1 MMVRSC
7 AAFNCS
13 NAHGYKDKEGRTVT
27 FHRFP
32 LSNES
37 LNQKWIAATRRE
49 NFFPTMNHSLCSV
62 HFENSSYLRNYVN
75 RRQLKPDA
83 VPTIFDFSHRVKKI
97 IKKKITPKPRNGV
110 GIGGKK
116 KEDYVDEMPDSRI
129 STREH
134 DYSLASNP
142 SKVKRRYETILERN
156 EVVMDLIK
164 MEPKVDPLAIETSNH
179 TDVEKKVPLLEEESY
194 ELDTVK
200 EELKLEVT
208 AEENEEFPERI
219 ADTHDSTLS
228 SECDGVA
235 HQHKTVNQG
244 YKNSLFSVEVLRT
257 RTSGRRF
264 ECDVCGKCFSHKRN
278 LKSHLLKH
286 NGEKTFKCDL
296 CGKCFLRSSTLKIH
310 KRQHTGEK
318 PFKCDACGMC
328 FSQSGSLRSHERR
341 HTGEKPFKCSDCGK
355 CFLRSSS
362 LKIHERQHTGEKPF
376 KCDMCTKSFLRS
388 DSLKLHELQHSGD
401 KPFKCNACG
410 KCFFRSSILKIH
422 ERQHSGNKPFKCG
435 ICGKC
440 FSQSSHL
447 KIHDFQHKGEKL
459 FNCVVC
465 EQDFLLDSDLKR
477 HMVKHTGVKPFKCD
491 ACGKCFLHSSSLK
504 IHERKH
510 TGVKPFKC
518 NHCEKCFSQ
527 SSHLV
532 SHERLHTGEKPYKCD
547 ICEESFPHKG
557 HLKRHLFKHT
567 N

>member
-179 TDVEKKVPLLEEESY
+179 TDVEKKVPLLEDINLVSLCPTQIKTECEDFSSDLTSDMTFEETAVPINFQMVKCEAVEESY

-208 AEENEEFPERI
+208 AEENEEFPESGQPGARI
-219 ADTHDSTLS
+219 
-228 SECDGVA
+228 
-235 HQHKTVNQG
+235 
-244 YKNSLFSVEVLRT
+244 
-257 RTSGRRF
+257 
-264 ECDVCGKCFSHKRN
+264 
-278 LKSHLLKH
+278 
-286 NGEKTFKCDL
+286 
-296 CGKCFLRSSTLKIH
+296 
-310 KRQHTGEK
+310 
-318 PFKCDACGMC
+318 
-328 FSQSGSLRSHERR
+328 
-341 HTGEKPFKCSDCGK
+341 
-355 CFLRSSS
+355 
-362 LKIHERQHTGEKPF
+362 
-376 KCDMCTKSFLRS
+376 
-388 DSLKLHELQHSGD
+388 
-401 KPFKCNACG
+401 
-410 KCFFRSSILKIH
+410 
-422 ERQHSGNKPFKCG
+422 
-435 ICGKC
+435 
-440 FSQSSHL
+440 
-447 KIHDFQHKGEKL
+447 
-459 FNCVVC
+459 
-465 EQDFLLDSDLKR
+465 
-477 HMVKHTGVKPFKCD
+477 
-491 ACGKCFLHSSSLK
+491 
-504 IHERKH
+504 
-510 TGVKPFKC
+510 
-518 NHCEKCFSQ
+518 
-527 SSHLV
+527 
-532 SHERLHTGEKPYKCD
+532 
-547 ICEESFPHKG
+547 
-557 HLKRHLFKHT
+557 
-567 N
+567 

>member
-179 TDVEKKVPLLEEESY
+179 TDVEKKVPLLEDINLVSLCPTQIKTECEDFSSDLTSDMTFEETAVPINFQMVKCEAVEESY

-208 AEENEEFPERI
+208 AEENEEFPESYDGSDQNRI
-219 ADTHDSTLS
+219 
-228 SECDGVA
+228 
-235 HQHKTVNQG
+235 QG
-244 YKNSLFSVEVLRT
+244 RPIGYTNNS
-257 RTSGRRF
+257 
-264 ECDVCGKCFSHKRN
+264 
-278 LKSHLLKH
+278 
-286 NGEKTFKCDL
+286 
-296 CGKCFLRSSTLKIH
+296 
-310 KRQHTGEK
+310 
-318 PFKCDACGMC
+318 
-328 FSQSGSLRSHERR
+328 
-341 HTGEKPFKCSDCGK
+341 
-355 CFLRSSS
+355 
-362 LKIHERQHTGEKPF
+362 
-376 KCDMCTKSFLRS
+376 
-388 DSLKLHELQHSGD
+388 
-401 KPFKCNACG
+401 
-410 KCFFRSSILKIH
+410 
-422 ERQHSGNKPFKCG
+422 
-435 ICGKC
+435 
-440 FSQSSHL
+440 
-447 KIHDFQHKGEKL
+447 
-459 FNCVVC
+459 
-465 EQDFLLDSDLKR
+465 
-477 HMVKHTGVKPFKCD
+477 
-491 ACGKCFLHSSSLK
+491 
-504 IHERKH
+504 
-510 TGVKPFKC
+510 
-518 NHCEKCFSQ
+518 
-527 SSHLV
+527 
-532 SHERLHTGEKPYKCD
+532 
-547 ICEESFPHKG
+547 
-557 HLKRHLFKHT
+557 
-567 N
+567 